1 MTKFFIANANITCA
15 LQQDSEITNEKCLT
29 GILSRNNNGLLFE
42 EAIRKG
48 RAPRNPKLFDG
59 KYISMVR
66 KQNGR
71 YQFHIKTFNPKEM
84 DRKETAFAIYCEL
97 TQAFNIIEN

>member
-59 KYISMVR
+59 KYI
-66 KQNGR
+66 
-71 YQFHIKTFNPKEM
+71 
-84 DRKETAFAIYCEL
+84 
-97 TQAFNIIEN
+97 

>member
-1 MTKFFIANANITCA
+1 MTRFFIANANITCA
-15 LQQDSEITNEKCLT
+15 LQQDSEIINEKCLS
-29 GILSRNNNGLLFE
+29 GILSRNNDGFLFE

-71 YQFHIKTFNPKEM
+71 YQCHIKTFNPKEI
-84 DRKETAFAIYCEL
+84 DRKEAAFDIYCEL
-97 TQAFNIIEN
+97 IKAFNIIQD